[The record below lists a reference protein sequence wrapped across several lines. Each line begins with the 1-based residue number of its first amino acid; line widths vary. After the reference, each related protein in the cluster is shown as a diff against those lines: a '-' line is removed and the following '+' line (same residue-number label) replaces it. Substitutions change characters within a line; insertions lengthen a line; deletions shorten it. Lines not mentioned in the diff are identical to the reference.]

1 MNNMKSIALSLLVV
15 LFASTG
21 VFAQSEKYVA
31 AMKKNIAD
39 LDSAFAGNK
48 AADLANNFE
57 RIANAEKTQW
67 LPYYYAAYTT
77 VMAAYLEQDKS
88 KTDAIADKAE
98 VLIKKAEELAGGE
111 NSETCIIKSMIASSH
126 MMVDPMNR
134 WQQYGQASSSNIES
148 AKKLDPSNPRPYL
161 LEGQAKFYT
170 PEQFGGGK
178 SVAKPLFEKALGMFA
193 SFKPATELNPSWGTS
208 TTKYFLSQCN

>member
-1 MNNMKSIALSLLVV
+1 MKSIALTLLVV
-15 LFASTG
+15 LVSATG

-31 AMKKNIAD
+31 AMKKNIND
-39 LDSAFAGNK
+39 LDSAIISNK

-98 VLIKKAEELAGGE
+98 VLIKKAEELSGGE

-126 MMVDPMNR
+126 LMVDPMNR
-134 WQQYGQASSSNIES
+134 WQQYGQTSSSNIEN

-178 SVAKPLFEKALGMFA
+178 SVAKPLLEKALGMFTT
-193 SFKPATELNPSWGTS
+193 FKPVSDLHPSWGTS
-208 TTKYFLSQCN
+208 TAKYFLSQCN

>member
-1 MNNMKSIALSLLVV
+1 MKSISLTLVALI
-15 LFASTG
+15 FTAAG
-21 VFAQSEKYVA
+21 VFSQSEKYSAV
-31 AMKKNIAD
+31 MKKNIAD
-39 LDSAFAGNK
+39 LDSAIIGNRV
-48 AADLANNFE
+48 ADLANNFE

-98 VLIKKAEELAGGE
+98 SFIRKAEELAGGE
-111 NSETCIIKSMIASSH
+111 NSETCLIKSMIASSH
-126 MMVDPMNR
+126 MMVDPMSR
-134 WQQYGQASSSNIES
+134 WQQYGQASSSNIEN
-148 AKKLDPSNPRPYL
+148 AKKLDPANPRPYL

-178 SVAKPLFEKALGMFA
+178 AIAKPLFEKAIAMFA
-193 SFKPATELNPSWGTS
+193 TFKPASDLHPAWGLSTS
-208 TTKYFLSQCN
+208 KYFLSQCN